1 MPIIVTYEQGGNVSY
16 MLTSGK
22 ATALYAAAQAFL
34 FVKALM
40 DQRPPA
46 GNDYE
51 GALRA
56 IYNILFQFY

>member
-1 MPIIVTYEQGGNVSY
+1 
-16 MLTSGK
+16 ML
-22 ATALYAAAQAFL
+22 AAQAFL
-34 FVKALM
+34 LLKAPI
-40 DQRPPA
+40 DQGPPA

>member
-1 MPIIVTYEQGGNVSY
+1 